1 MYLGDL
7 DRRGCSGK
15 AGLAGFELAGRAEVS
30 LTAAVDACYSEP
42 VGYTWTQLLLLPP
55 LIVLRPLQIH
65 LWECGVCVSNW
76 EINKQI
82 RDKLTK
88 MTAS

>member
-55 LIVLRPLQIH
+55 LIVLGPLQLN
-65 LWECGVCVSNW
+65 LWEWGVLKIVCVC
-76 EINKQI
+76 QI
-82 RDKLTK
+82 GKSMNRLDK
-88 MTAS
+88 